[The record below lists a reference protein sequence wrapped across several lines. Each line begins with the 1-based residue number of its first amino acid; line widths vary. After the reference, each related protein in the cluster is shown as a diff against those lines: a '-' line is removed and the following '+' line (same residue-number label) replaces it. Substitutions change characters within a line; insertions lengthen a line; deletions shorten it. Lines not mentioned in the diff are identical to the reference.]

1 MRTITLLILWLS
13 AAVAAAQSTAP
24 QITIPRGDRLT
35 LRFPCQ
41 YPDGSAVNVSN
52 WTLEASIRASLTG
65 SAVTNYTETAGAGGT
80 NGYLTWSWDVG
91 LAPGR
96 YLLGFRWT
104 TADGIVFTPLPRA
117 PFMVLPSLLSPTNGE
132 AVAGAPPST
141 RGDPREWI
149 FTSTVSPTA
158 GSVQSLAVNVGL
170 RGPTGATGPQGDPAS
185 TNGLVAE
192 AALGLL
198 AWSNAVPW
206 SLVEGEPTFLTPADT
221 NGYASL
227 SDLGTLAWSNAVPW
241 ALVDGEPTFLTP
253 DDTNTFVSLA
263 SLGPLAFSNTVS
275 WSSIDGEPTFLV
287 PGDTN
292 GNWGYATTQIYQPG
306 TLGPFSDA
314 PASASLQSYNGG
326 SGETYYDSG
335 YDHAIRVHAYRTN
348 FAGTKYYATAYAQ
361 SDTVNDG
368 SGESENYTLTWQWGA
383 VAGAHGYLVLKSDT
397 YSGYAYDYGIETTST
412 SWEDAGTGFSALTA
426 TPTTA
431 ITSNLITVPTLQ
443 TAVLHGTVFRG
454 TTDVSQ
460 AFFSGFIAPTD
471 APEAYGLNTV
481 VLRPGGTPGR
491 NIATNWQGALDQVFT
506 NFGVPS
512 WTNGVR
518 LYVDGSMRQAQGSW
532 ATKSYLTNVTIEFAP
547 HVEIVSDC
555 TAGGNS
561 PAITLAHCDGL
572 TIKGNGAKIRL
583 YSSDGNDYKF
593 LLALNYQTN
602 LLMDGLHCIAD
613 PSGIPVFLDYPLGNN
628 TFVNCIFE
636 EQRSANVAASQ
647 PAYPIYYSPQGGS
660 VQFLNCTFSA
670 TLERDSNGLAL
681 NCGTS
686 GSGVLY
692 LRDCRVY
699 RRLTTAEDC
708 FIFWPGGQS
717 GGGRQLWIDRCTMV
731 RLITTNGGAATNAV
745 LLGRNSAEAA
755 AGAGD
760 FIAMDS
766 IFSTTGGVFAGE
778 IAVSRITNL
787 LDVRNTTTN
796 VLPIPPTINRRT
808 Y

>member
-41 YPDGSAVNVSN
+41 YPDGTAVNVSN

-65 SAVTNYTETAGAGGT
+65 AAVTNYTETAGAGGT
-80 NGYLTWSWDVG
+80 NGVLSWSWDVG

-206 SLVEGEPTFLTPADT
+206 SLVEGEPTFLVPGDT

-227 SDLGTLAWSNAVPW
+227 SDLGTLAFSNAVPW
-241 ALVDGEPTFLTP
+241 ALVEGEPTFLTP
-253 DDTNTFVSLA
+253 A
-263 SLGPLAFSNTVS
+263 
-275 WSSIDGEPTFLV
+275 
-287 PGDTN
+287 DTN

-326 SGETYYDSG
+326 SGETYYNSG
-335 YDHAIRVHAYRTN
+335 FDHAIRVHAYRTN

-361 SDTVNDG
+361 SDTFNDG
-368 SGESENYTLTWQWGA
+368 SGESENYTLSWQWGA

-412 SWEDAGTGFSALTA
+412 SWEDDGTGFSALTA

-431 ITSNLITVPTLQ
+431 ITSNLVTVPTLQ
-443 TAVLHGTVFRG
+443 TAVLHGAVLRG

-460 AFFSGFIAPTD
+460 ATLLGLPTSSSLF
-471 APEAYGLNTV
+471 P
-481 VLRPGGTPGR
+481 
-491 NIATNWQGALDQVFT
+491 ATNWVAYANPSFPLWSPPYFGNIQSALVWLASAGSSPSATNHACLQISGQWRLSGGRHDASSANLAYLSIDASAADITCDVGGVGDVKGWITFGSSVRPVFVKGGRWYAYQTTNNNGAILKFDGGRAFVSDALAVSFGTNNNLVAAFTLAGQSNFINNCVALTSKNISGTGFFNPINIPANGGSFSLFKDTVWDVSAQRTTYFHLGQDAGSKGHQFLRCTFIANTTNLALFLQVPHGAKWEGCNFVNLNQTFPLIGRVSGDTLQATVSVVNCSFNTT
-506 NFGVPS
+506 NIFG
-512 WTNGVR
+512 R
-518 LYVDGSMRQAQGSW
+518 AY
-532 ATKSYLTNVTIEFAP
+532 YLTTGAVQI
-547 HVEIVSDC
+547 VE
-555 TAGGNS
+555 GYEG
-561 PAITLAHCDGL
+561 
-572 TIKGNGAKIRL
+572 IRV
-583 YSSDGNDYKF
+583 
-593 LLALNYQTN
+593 
-602 LLMDGLHCIAD
+602 
-613 PSGIPVFLDYPLGNN
+613 P
-628 TFVNCIFE
+628 TFE
-636 EQRSANVAASQ
+636 
-647 PAYPIYYSPQGGS
+647 
-660 VQFLNCTFSA
+660 
-670 TLERDSNGLAL
+670 
-681 NCGTS
+681 
-686 GSGVLY
+686 
-692 LRDCRVY
+692 
-699 RRLTTAEDC
+699 
-708 FIFWPGGQS
+708 
-717 GGGRQLWIDRCTMV
+717 
-731 RLITTNGGAATNAV
+731 
-745 LLGRNSAEAA
+745 
-755 AGAGD
+755 
-760 FIAMDS
+760 
-766 IFSTTGGVFAGE
+766 
-778 IAVSRITNL
+778 
-787 LDVRNTTTN
+787 
-796 VLPIPPTINRRT
+796 
-808 Y
+808 